1 MDELDNFQSFLKY
14 LGIFSVIC
22 SKMDGSWWRVLIERG
37 PLEKEIA
44 NHFSI
49 LALKTL

>member
-22 SKMDGSWWRVLIERG
+22 SKMYGPRDYRTKSSKSLLLSRFSRVQLYAT
-37 PLEKEIA
+37 P
-44 NHFSI
+44 
-49 LALKTL
+49 

>member
-22 SKMDGSWWRVLIERG
+22 SKMDGPRDYRTIVFLFVGFKKS
-37 PLEKEIA
+37 
-44 NHFSI
+44 
-49 LALKTL
+49 